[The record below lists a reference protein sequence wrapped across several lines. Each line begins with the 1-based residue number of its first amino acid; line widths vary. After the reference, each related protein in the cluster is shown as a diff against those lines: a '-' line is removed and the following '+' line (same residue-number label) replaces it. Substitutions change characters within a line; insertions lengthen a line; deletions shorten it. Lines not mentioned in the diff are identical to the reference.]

1 MDRINGLTCFIPIQM
16 CEKDVV
22 GIVTFDL
29 ARVVQK
35 VDSAIHPIN
44 LYSLDNADC
53 PGELTALNT
62 ANSASPPLPPSP
74 PRRKSTLLSFFS
86 HTPQNISKIKGGDTA
101 THLRNNC
108 QTLGILTGMALGIG
122 LEGML

>member
-62 ANSASPPLPPSP
+62 ANSASPPSP
-74 PRRKSTLLSFFS
+74 HPHPAEKAHYFRFFLI
-86 HTPQNISKIKGGDTA
+86 P
-101 THLRNNC
+101 
-108 QTLGILTGMALGIG
+108 LTIFQK
-122 LEGML
+122 

>member
-62 ANSASPPLPPSP
+62 ANSASPPPPP
-74 PRRKSTLLSFFS
+74 IPTPQKKHITFVFFS
-86 HTPQNISKIKGGDTA
+86 YPSKYFKNKRWR
-101 THLRNNC
+101 HSHPP
-108 QTLGILTGMALGIG
+108 
-122 LEGML
+122 